1 MTADDYEKWAEDYRK
16 NALEIE
22 KQLEEKQRR
31 YNSKIGNTERARLE
45 KIMMSLF
52 EQKVQLNG
60 IAKELAE
67 RARIIRDRE
76 SKKVT
81 EYKYDVT

>member
-1 MTADDYEKWAEDYRK
+1 MMTADDYEKWAEDYRQ

-22 KQLEEKQRR
+22 KQLEEKKRC
-31 YNSKIGNTERARLE
+31 YNSKIGNAERARLE

-60 IAKELAE
+60 IAKELSE
-67 RARIIRDRE
+67 RAKIIRERE
-76 SKKVT
+76 ERKAKCNA
-81 EYKYDVT
+81 

>member
-1 MTADDYEKWAEDYRK
+1 MTADDYEKWAEDYRQ

-22 KQLEEKQRR
+22 KQLEKKKRC
-31 YNSKIGNTERARLE
+31 YDSKIGNAERARLE

-52 EQKVQLNG
+52 EQKIQLNG

-76 SKKVT
+76 SKKS
-81 EYKYDVT
+81 YRI

>member
-1 MTADDYEKWAEDYRK
+1 MTADDYEKWAEDYRQ

-22 KQLEEKQRR
+22 KQLEEKKRR
-31 YNSKIGNTERARLE
+31 YKSKIGDAERAKLE
-45 KIMMSLF
+45 KAMMYLF
-52 EQKVQLNG
+52 EQKVQLCG

-76 SKKVT
+76 SKKS
-81 EYKYDVT
+81 YRI